1 MMVGSAMY
9 ARMIEPVKAVRP
21 VGRLSVSRTT
31 DDKITIPKN
40 PNTTDG
46 MPATISIIGFRI
58 SRSQRGAISAMK
70 MAVNRPIGMAMRAAP
85 IVTTSEP
92 KSSGRMPK

>member
-1 MMVGSAMY
+1 
-9 ARMIEPVKAVRP
+9 MIEPVKAVKP

-31 DDKITIPKN
+31 DDKTTIPKN
-40 PNTTDG
+40 PSTTDG
-46 MPATISIIGFRI
+46 MPATISIIGLRI

-70 MAVNRPIGMAMRAAP
+70 IAVNKPIGMAMMAAP

-92 KSSGRMPK
+92 KISGIIPK